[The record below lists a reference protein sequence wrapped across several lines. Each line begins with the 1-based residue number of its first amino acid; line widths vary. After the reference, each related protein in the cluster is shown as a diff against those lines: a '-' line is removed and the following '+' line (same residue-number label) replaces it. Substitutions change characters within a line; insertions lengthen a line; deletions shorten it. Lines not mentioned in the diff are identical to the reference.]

1 MNAFSQIEI
10 SPEKLG
16 KMAKAISEG
25 VGVDK
30 NAICL
35 LLHICNVFVQGWHNE
50 VIDRLNSLR
59 VKEAAASDRRLAPIE
74 ITPRVDIIDCKYY
87 KHLAN
92 IENSFKKVLAS
103 FDHGEL
109 NNVLDENK
117 IRDIRGI
124 RDNLVYLGTAA
135 LDQKEEWHQK
145 SSRNRSLGLEA
156 YVINDWENE
165 LTTISRRISTV
176 GLRLEEA
183 LGCKQEQTSGL
194 FKEYREQ
201 RRFRWYIPWR
211 K

>member
-1 MNAFSQIEI
+1 MDAFSQIEI
-10 SPEKLG
+10 SPVKLG

-25 VGVDK
+25 VGVDQ

-35 LLHICNVFVQGWHNE
+35 LLQICSVFVQGWHNE
-50 VIDRLNSLR
+50 VIDTLNSLR
-59 VKEAAASDRRLAPIE
+59 VKDRRLAPIE
-74 ITPRVDIIDCKYY
+74 ITPRIGIIDRKYY

-124 RDNLVYLGTAA
+124 RDNLVYLGKAA

-145 SSRNRSLGLEA
+145 SNKNKSSGPEA
-156 YVINDWENE
+156 YVTNDWENE

-176 GLRLEEA
+176 GLRLEGA

-194 FKEYREQ
+194 FGEYREQ